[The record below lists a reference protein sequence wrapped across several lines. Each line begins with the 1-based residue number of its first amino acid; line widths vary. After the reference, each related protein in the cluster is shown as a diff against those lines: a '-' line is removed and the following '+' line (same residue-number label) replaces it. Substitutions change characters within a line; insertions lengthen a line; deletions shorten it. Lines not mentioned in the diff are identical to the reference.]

1 MLLNI
6 ALATAL
12 WLFFPLVLSQTPHL
26 TLNDPPST
34 SPNLT
39 DEGRIFCASRT
50 YGHNLQASSCMN
62 AWTKIPRAS
71 AETVFGSRGQP
82 GIDAGLPLR
91 YQSDDGLCVI
101 EMRARQKYRSVE
113 GDVTTGVAIS
123 DAAKRVID
131 KCVVLAQV
139 ASGGSTTGFSVFLLF
154 RFFHELMSYLVGSCY

>member
-1 MLLNI
+1 MLLTI
-6 ALATAL
+6 ASATPL
-12 WLFFPLVLSQTPHL
+12 LLFLPLVHSQTPHL

-39 DEGRIFCASRT
+39 DEGRVFCTSRP
-50 YGHNLQASSCMN
+50 YGYNLQASSCMN
-62 AWTKIPRAS
+62 AWSKIPRTF

-82 GIDAGLPLR
+82 GIDTGLPLR

-101 EMRARQKYRSVE
+101 ELRARQTNRVVE

-123 DAAKRVID
+123 DAAKRIID

-139 ASGGSTTGFSVFLLF
+139 ASGGSTTDFSVSLLF
-154 RFFHELMSYLVGSCY
+154 RFFHDLMNYLFGSCY